1 MEAKKTNVQNVKI
14 NNIVTRDFSSLT
26 AKTNNVYE
34 TVAIISK
41 RARQIALNATEE
53 LHSKLTDF
61 ITTDLEDLYDE
72 ERPMRNE
79 QAEITKLYEKLPS
92 PCITATEE
100 FLANKLMH
108 RSQDAE

>member
-1 MEAKKTNVQNVKI
+1 MLYNGLQKTRKGKS
-14 NNIVTRDFSSLT
+14 FC
-26 AKTNNVYE
+26 
-34 TVAIISK
+34 
-41 RARQIALNATEE
+41 
-53 LHSKLTDF
+53 KLTDF